1 MTYEQF
7 YDIAEKGNKLWRGK
21 FSSKE
26 IAQNAYDYKAEY
38 ILSMSQGR
46 PTSTMVNLCFQIC
59 EDMNFKDY
67 ADYTED
73 NLFLSNEQMENIL
86 QDFLDV
92 A

>member
-7 YDIAEKGNKLWRGK
+7 YDIAEKGNELWRGK
-21 FSSKE
+21 FTPKE

-38 ILSMSQGR
+38 VLSMTQVK
-46 PTSTMVNLCFQIC
+46 PTPTMVNLCFQIC
-59 EDMNFKDY
+59 EDIDFKDY